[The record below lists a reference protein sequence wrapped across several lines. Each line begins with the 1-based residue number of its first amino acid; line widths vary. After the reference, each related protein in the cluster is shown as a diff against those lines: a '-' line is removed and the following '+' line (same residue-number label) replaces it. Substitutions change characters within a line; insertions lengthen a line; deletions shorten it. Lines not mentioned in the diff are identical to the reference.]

1 MNPKLAADS
10 GRLWNPVLSDS
21 LRTGDPVDLVQ
32 SVIVTL
38 INLIY
43 VVGVIIFFFM
53 LVIGGIQW
61 LSSGGD
67 KQAVANAQA
76 RIQHAVIGLVLLLA
90 AFAIAM
96 LIEELFGI
104 SILVIDIGELSL

>member
-1 MNPKLAADS
+1 MARTGKIF
-10 GRLWNPVLSDS
+10 NPVLSEE
-21 LRTGDPVDLVQ
+21 LRTGDPIELVQ
-32 SVIVTL
+32 TIIVTL

-90 AFAIAM
+90 AFAIVT
-96 LIEELFGI
+96 LLEELFGI